1 MYLQAINPT
10 TLDAV
15 TRSEAPKNW
24 TSSLI
29 IALRACCGLT
39 LAIVIA
45 IAMSAYSSTKRFK
58 ELTRQATTIE
68 PREPTFLIQ
77 LAQRSNEAS
86 LWSIYVALVCSV
98 LTLVVG
104 AWSLIVVTRDVAGEH
119 RAEEIVHTNT
129 AEDMVSNADLRRENE
144 ARKMA
149 QEAHERAAEGA
160 RELNV
165 ELEERV
171 SQRTAQL
178 EAANKEL
185 EAFSYSVS
193 HDLRSPLRAING
205 FSRALQVEARTDL
218 SETAQDYLNRIV
230 KATQRMSQ
238 LIDDLLN
245 LAKVSRSQFLRERV
259 NLTELVQSVV
269 AEVQE
274 QDPQRLVDIVVAPNI
289 VADGDPK
296 LLRVALQNLLDN
308 AWKFT
313 GKKPQARIEFGT
325 CAEHGPD
332 TYFVRD
338 NGAGFDPTFSENL
351 FGVFQRLHSMEEF
364 PGTGIGLAT
373 VQRIIHRHGGR
384 IWADAAPNHGAT
396 FYFSL

>member
-1 MYLQAINPT
+1 M
-10 TLDAV
+10 
-15 TRSEAPKNW
+15 
-24 TSSLI
+24 SLI
-29 IALRACCGLT
+29 NALRACCGLT

-45 IAMSAYSSTKRFK
+45 IAVSAYSSTMRFR
-58 ELTRQATTIE
+58 ELTRQATAIE
-68 PREPTFLIQ
+68 SLEPTFLVR

-86 LWSIYVALVCSV
+86 MWSVYMALSGSV
-98 LTLVVG
+98 LTLAVA
-104 AWSLIVVTRDVAGEH
+104 AWLLIVVTKDAAGQHRAGEFI
-119 RAEEIVHTNT
+119 RTNGAER
-129 AEDMVSNADLRRENE
+129 MVANADLHRENE

-149 QEAHERAAEGA
+149 QEAHQRVTDGV

-205 FSRALQVEARTDL
+205 FSQALRKETRNNL
-218 SETAQDYLNRIV
+218 NETAQDYLDRIV

-245 LAKVSRSQFLRERV
+245 LAKVSRSQFFREKFD
-259 NLTELVQSVV
+259 LTELVKIVV
-269 AEVQE
+269 AELQE
-274 QDPQRLVDIVVAPNI
+274 QDPQRLVDVVVAPNV

-313 GKKPQARIEFGT
+313 SKQPQARIEFGT
-325 CAEHGPD
+325 SLEHGSL

-373 VQRIIHRHGGR
+373 VQRIIQRHGGR
-384 IWADAAPNHGAT
+384 IWTDAAPDQGAT